1 MAVRRRPVTD
11 RRREAEFVAV
21 DLCVGRGKEVDAEA
35 VGELDEVE
43 RDVGD
48 LVEDVLRQL
57 GIVAPGPRLLRS
69 EPLEERDQLADFAGK
84 RHHEILRGMPL
95 LPLAD
100 GGEVAEALGQLLEGH
115 GRGYPGHHRAQA
127 AVWRKYVDR

>member
-35 VGELDEVE
+35 VGELDEIE

-69 EPLEERDQLADFAGK
+69 DAASGLPDNDTQLSLVVD
-84 RHHEILRGMPL
+84 LM
-95 LPLAD
+95 
-100 GGEVAEALGQLLEGH
+100 GG
-115 GRGYPGHHRAQA
+115 
-127 AVWRKYVDR
+127 